1 MNHDPITSSR
11 ERIEILEISG
21 VEGNS
26 LYIDD
31 FRVAGGKPWGGG
43 SVVQKWSVPISEL
56 LSVPVIQK
64 ALLQHEAVVR
74 EETARIVEAQKS
86 KLVDRETNFG
96 MNEAARAS
104 LEDAAQAI
112 RTTQPTV

>member
-1 MNHDPITSSR
+1 MNHDPITASR
-11 ERIEILEISG
+11 ERTEILEISG

-64 ALLQHEAVVR
+64 ALLKHEAVVR
-74 EETARIVEAQKS
+74 EEIARELEANADAELGTDQRCAGK
-86 KLVDRETNFG
+86 R
-96 MNEAARAS
+96 AA
-104 LEDAAQAI
+104 LIMAAQTI
-112 RTTQPTV
+112 RTTQPTI